1 MIRALRA
8 ELAPRVQWLAALLLV
23 FLLLAPWL
31 VDRYTLS
38 ILILVLYFA
47 YLGQAWNVMMGFAG
61 LLSIGH
67 ALYVGLG
74 AYVSAGLFVHFG
86 VPALLGLVPGML
98 AAGLAGAAIGWLALR
113 FRIGGVYFALL
124 TIAFAEFARIG
135 FDHID
140 WLGAS
145 GGLFLPVTGGGGFD
159 LWRLSG
165 GIALYYYVSLALAA
179 GAFVLCA
186 ALLRSRLGY
195 YWLAIRE
202 DEAAAQALGIDV
214 FRCRM
219 AAIVLSAAMTALGG
233 TFIAF
238 YNNNLFPEST
248 FAIGRSIDIILGP
261 IVGGLGTL
269 VGPILGAF
277 VLTPLGEVLL
287 GVTQAAGLDLPGLE
301 LVMHGLLLVIIIRAL
316 PGGVWPALR
325 RRLGFLPGAGGDAR

>member
-1 MIRALRA
+1 MRLAGLPPLLRWTALA
-8 ELAPRVQWLAALLLV
+8 GLA

-67 ALYVGLG
+67 ALYLGLG
-74 AYVSAGLFVHFG
+74 GYIAAGLYVHFG
-86 VPALLGLVPGML
+86 VPALVGLVPGM
-98 AAGLAGAAIGWLALR
+98 AAAALAGAAIGWLGLR

-135 FDHID
+135 FDHIE

-145 GGLFLPVTGGGGFD
+145 GGLYLPVVAGGGFD
-159 LWRLSG
+159 LLHLRG
-165 GIALYYYVSLALAA
+165 GIAMFYYLALALA
-179 GAFVLCA
+179 SGALALCV
-186 ALLRSRLGY
+186 ALMRSRLGY

-202 DEAAAQALGIDV
+202 DEAAAQALGIDL

-219 AAIVLSAAMTALGG
+219 AAVVLSAAMTSVGG

-238 YNNNLFPEST
+238 YNNNLFPESS

-269 VGPILGAF
+269 AGPILGAF
-277 VLTPLGEVLL
+277 LLTPLGELLL
-287 GVTQAAGLDLPGLE
+287 GATQATGVDLPGLE
-301 LVMHGLLLVIIIRAL
+301 LVIHGLLLVVIIRAL
-316 PGGVWPALR
+316 PGGLWPWVE
-325 RRLGFLPGAGGDAR
+325 RRLGLGRARVEVVP